1 MRPAVHI
8 ETADAGPAVVPAD
21 AAVPVG
27 AVVPVGAAVPTLS
40 GGTVVRDGLFARLG
54 AAARVTQVSAPAGSG
69 KTSLLRSWIGEAG
82 LADRAAWVS
91 VPSRGRDQRRFWVS
105 VADALRDTE
114 PGGALVRAAP
124 EAPELD
130 GWAAAERLLMD
141 LESLPERIWLVIDD
155 VHELDSTEALRQ
167 LEQLVMH
174 GPAELRVMLATRR
187 EARLG
192 LHRLRL
198 EGELTEIRAA
208 DLRFTLE
215 EARALLAAAG
225 VVLPDPALTLLH
237 ERTEGWAAGLRLA
250 ALSLA
255 GHPDPERF
263 ASEFSGSERTVAEY
277 LLAEVL
283 ERQPEEVRQLLLRT
297 SVLDQVSGPL
307 ADVLRGRA
315 GGERILQELEQAGAF
330 VVSVDAGRSW
340 FRYHQLFAE
349 LLRRELRNSAPGEL
363 PALHRAAGQWYAE
376 HGYAV
381 EAVRHAQAGQDW
393 DLAIRTLADHL
404 LDLVIGGQGAIVGE
418 LVAGFPADA
427 AASDAASS
435 DMATSGTATSGTT
448 TSGTATSGTAPSN
461 PELAAL
467 VATAQLARGS
477 LAGGS
482 LAAAERQLDL
492 ATEGSASVP
501 ADRRGRFEVM
511 LAIATLS
518 VAAARGDL
526 PVVVERAQRLL
537 APAKAAEA
545 APLLT
550 GSGEELRALTLVGL
564 GAAELW
570 SLRGEEAERH
580 LELAVALARRS
591 ARPFLEVTALAHSA
605 WAASFRSLSLAA
617 ERGAEAAALAERH
630 GWGEEPAVAVAYLTL
645 GAIGVWQLRL
655 EQSAPLLDQA
665 ERALR
670 PEVQPAAGLMLG
682 QARGMLALAQGRNA
696 DALAAFEAAEPLAG
710 LLVPEH
716 PAAALLQ
723 AHLLQVLAR
732 LGKNGR
738 ADRALA
744 ALSEQQRAHGEV
756 RVAVAALRLA
766 QDDPHAAIAACGP
779 ILDGSAPV
787 AQDGWAV
794 QAFLLAAIAHDALG
808 HQGAAGRAL
817 EHALDLAQRDGAMLA
832 FALHR
837 APELLRRHARQ
848 CAAHAA
854 LIAEI
859 LGRAAAGG
867 PAPAAEALTRLGG
880 TRSRGTGSRGTAQPG
895 DQGGSEAAHARL
907 IEPLTDCEARVL
919 RYLPTN
925 LSAPEIADQLSVS
938 ANTVRTHMR
947 HVYEKLGAHRRAG
960 AVDRARA
967 LGLLAPPALSSPLR
981 G

>member
-8 ETADAGPAVVPAD
+8 QTADAVP
-21 AAVPVG
+21 AAVPI
-27 AVVPVGAAVPTLS
+27 LS

-69 KTSLLRSWIGEAG
+69 KTSLLRSWIGAAG

-91 VPSRGRDQRRFWVS
+91 VPGGGRDQRLFWRS

-114 PGGALVRAAP
+114 AGGALVRAVPA
-124 EAPELD
+124 APELD
-130 GWAAAERLLMD
+130 GWAVAERLLAD
-141 LESLPERIWLVIDD
+141 LDSLPERIWLVIDD

-167 LEQLVMH
+167 LELLVMR

-263 ASEFSGSERTVAEY
+263 AAEFSGSERTVAEY

-283 ERQPEEVRQLLLRT
+283 ERQSDEVRQLLLRT
-297 SVLDQVSGPL
+297 SVLEQVSGPL

-349 LLRRELRNSAPGEL
+349 LLRRELRSSAPSEL
-363 PALHRAAGQWYAE
+363 PALHRAAAQWYAE

-393 DLAIRTLADHL
+393 QLAIRILSDHL
-404 LDLVIGGQGAIVGE
+404 LDLVLDGQGATVRE
-418 LVAGFPADA
+418 LAAGFPADA
-427 AASDAASS
+427 TSD
-435 DMATSGTATSGTT
+435 
-448 TSGTATSGTAPSN
+448 TAPSN

-467 VATAQLARGS
+467 AAGDQLADGS

-482 LAAAERQLDL
+482 LAEAERQLRL
-492 ATEGSASVP
+492 ATEGAASVP

-511 LAIATLS
+511 LALTALS

-537 APAKAAEA
+537 APARAADA
-545 APLLT
+545 APPVTAPLVNAPVVT
-550 GSGEELRALTLVGL
+550 AVGDDLRALTLVSL

-580 LELAVALARRS
+580 LELAVALARRIE
-591 ARPFLEVTALAHSA
+591 RPFLEATALAHSA
-605 WAASFRSLSLAA
+605 SAASFRSLSLAT
-617 ERGAEAAALAERH
+617 ERGTEATALAGRH
-630 GWGEEPAVAVAYLTL
+630 GWAGEPAVAVAYLARGT
-645 GAIGVWQLRL
+645 AAVWHMGL
-655 EQSAPLLDQA
+655 EEAAPLLDQA

-670 PEVQPAAGLMLG
+670 PEVQPAVGLMLG
-682 QARGMLALAQGRNA
+682 QARGMLALAQGRDA
-696 DALAAFEAAEPLAG
+696 AALAAFEAAEPLAG

-738 ADRALA
+738 AGRALA
-744 ALSEQQRAHGEV
+744 ALSGQQRARGEM

-766 QDDPHAAIAACGP
+766 QDDPQAAIAALASV
-779 ILDGSAPV
+779 LDGSAPV
-787 AQDGWAV
+787 AHDGWAA
-794 QAFLLAAIAHDALG
+794 QGFLLAAIADDSLG
-808 HQGAAGRAL
+808 HQAAAGRAL
-817 EHALDLAQRDGAMLA
+817 ERALDLAERDGAVLA
-832 FALHR
+832 FALHP
-837 APELLRRHARQ
+837 APEPLRRHARR

-859 LGRAAAGG
+859 LSLPVPGRPAGASAG
-867 PAPAAEALTRLGG
+867 T
-880 TRSRGTGSRGTAQPG
+880 TRSRGTALAG
-895 DQGGSEAAHARL
+895 DQGGPDAASPRL
-907 IEPLTDCEARVL
+907 VEPLTYCEARVL

-967 LGLLAPPALSSPLR
+967 LGLLAPPPRRA
-981 G
+981 